1 MWTKMAVSMRRFPI
15 FLQTATT
22 QPLIRWLWSYVFI
35 AAYVFLDWASYI
47 DPFHRLNI
55 SPWNP
60 APALGILFLMG
71 KGAGGIFTLVGSM
84 LFADVVVRSPTA
96 GLASVIFLNLAL
108 ASGYKLIA
116 EAMVRIFRDQG
127 MFCTRDALLTWV
139 AIVVTSTYVNSL
151 LFVSLHAAIGLLP
164 PDGWGAAVF
173 QLWLGDGVG
182 ILVTLPL
189 LWHLRNR
196 RTRTDFFSVTLTL
209 ETLGYVSLGGMA
221 LWMIF
226 IFDTG
231 SGFRYFY
238 VLFLP
243 VVWAATRQGIAG
255 AIVSIALMQ
264 VGMIFAGQ
272 MQDTQEISLIEIQMR
287 VLVLA
292 LVGFFIGVVVD
303 EQSRSAR
310 QLRETMRLAMA
321 GEMAGAIAHELNQP
335 LTALSAYSSACR
347 LLVDQNNTAKLPEVV
362 SQMIVEANR
371 AANVVRRLRDLFGS
385 GATALSRFMLSD
397 LLYSAMD
404 TFRKHE
410 PTEGIALRLAGH
422 IPDQVL
428 YADRIQLEILLR
440 NLLANAK
447 DALVDSGTNP
457 GNIELRAT
465 RDSQGCLRICVED
478 NGPGINGDF
487 SGQIFDPFV
496 SSKSSGLGLGLTI
509 CREIATAHGGSLTY
523 ITGNHGCFE
532 LVLPTEH

>member
-1 MWTKMAVSMRRFPI
+1 MRRLPL
-15 FLQTATT
+15 FLQPSAT

-35 AAYVFLDWASYI
+35 VAYVFLDWASYI

-60 APALGILFLMG
+60 APALGVLFLME
-71 KGAGGIFTLVGSM
+71 KGAGGIVTLVGSM

-96 GLASVIFLNLAL
+96 GLASVIFLNLML
-108 ASGYKLIA
+108 ATGYKLIA

-127 MFCTRDALLTWV
+127 MFCTRDSLLTWI
-139 AIVVTSTYVNSL
+139 AVVITSTYVNSL
-151 LFVSLHAAIGLLP
+151 LFVTAHGAIGLLP
-164 PDGWGAAVF
+164 PDGWGPAVF

-196 RTRTDFFSVTLTL
+196 KARLDFFSVTLTL
-209 ETLGYVSLGGMA
+209 ETLGYVSLSVLA
-221 LWMIF
+221 LWLAF
-226 IFDTG
+226 FLGAET
-231 SGFRYFY
+231 SFHYFY

-243 VVWAATRQGIAG
+243 VVWAATRQGLAG
-255 AIVSIALMQ
+255 AIVSIAFMQ
-264 VGMIFAGQ
+264 VGMIFGGQ

-303 EQSRSAR
+303 EQHRSAR

-347 LLVDQNNTAKLPEVV
+347 LLVDQNNTSKLPEVV
-362 SQMIVEANR
+362 TLMIVEANR
-371 AANVVRRLRDLFGS
+371 AADVVRRLRDLFGS
-385 GATALSRFMLSD
+385 GATSLSRFMLAD
-397 LLYSAMD
+397 LLHAAMNA
-404 TFRKHE
+404 FQKHE
-410 PTEGIALRLAGH
+410 PSDAIKVSLVGP
-422 IPDQVL
+422 IPEREL

-447 DALVDSGTNP
+447 DALIESGTKS
-457 GNIELRAT
+457 GTIELRA
-465 RDSQGCLRICVED
+465 SQDPQGHLRIRVED
-478 NGPGINGDF
+478 NGPGITGDL
-487 SGQIFDPFV
+487 SAQIFDPFV

-523 ITGNHGCFE
+523 ITGDHGCFE
-532 LVLPTEH
+532 LVLPAEP